1 MKTISKDFTTSRSS
15 TISCLSTLANDL
27 SKAIKYEFSIAF
39 EHVDESQEHEDNVN
53 CIYERVL
60 RLGVVSQEW
69 FDTKLKYTIF
79 EILTDLQTEVFNSH
93 YKMKSLGFDFYF
105 NEDTIKHF
113 ANDILHFVVMDCD
126 YESKQE
132 RKQITIDLAEQI
144 THYLNT
150 LNYENSK

>member
-1 MKTISKDFTTSRSS
+1 MKRCLEKDFKSLGIDITYALKTDFL
-15 TISCLSTLANDL
+15 ISIGEVPETD
-27 SKAIKYEFSIAF
+27 
-39 EHVDESQEHEDNVN
+39 EHDNFVGN
-53 CIYERVL
+53 VYDDAL
-60 RLGVVSQEW
+60 RLKVVTQEW
-69 FDTKLKYTIF
+69 FDERLKHSDF
-79 EILTDLQTEVFNSH
+79 ERLTELHPLILNSYWKRRH
-93 YKMKSLGFDFYF
+93 NNFDFYF